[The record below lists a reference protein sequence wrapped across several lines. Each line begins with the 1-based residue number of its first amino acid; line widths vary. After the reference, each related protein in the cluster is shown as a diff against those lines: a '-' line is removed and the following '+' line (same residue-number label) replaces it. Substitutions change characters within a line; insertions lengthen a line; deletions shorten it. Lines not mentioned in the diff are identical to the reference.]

1 MNYEVGELWR
11 VERDR
16 AKEMCDRLHNRSRRL
31 AESLVRH
38 RDLQAAGNQLR
49 GVERLESDVGEGG
62 DAEEEEEVERAEREN
77 KGGSSVAAPCSARA
91 LSALEVVVMH
101 VMRPCFTVVVP
112 LRRTY
117 MAKERLYSR
126 CSKFRSFVSEASK
139 CGISHKSERG
149 LVLKLHWCEQWVL
162 RWTS

>member
-38 RDLQAAGNQLR
+38 CDLQAAGNHLR
-49 GVERLESDVGEGG
+49 GVKRLDFDVGEGG
-62 DAEEEEEVERAEREN
+62 DAEEEEEVERAERED
-77 KGGSSVAAPCSARA
+77 KGGSSVAAPCSA

-101 VMRPCFTVVVP
+101 VMQACYQVGVP

-117 MAKERLYSR
+117 MAKERLYSD

-139 CGISHKSERG
+139 CGQS
-149 LVLKLHWCEQWVL
+149 C
-162 RWTS
+162 TSPSADLC